1 MPILFGG
8 RSRPLP
14 LLLPAAAAAFGFGAA
29 EAVGATAAP
38 RPTATVDVASAR
50 IRLRRVMVDLLIVS
64 PSRDGRD
71 GSGEPRRGGAVG
83 SESATPSARR
93 PRDPVVGAAGAPC
106 VLVCP
111 GSGLER
117 RPASAPPRLVV
128 ERGPLARPRAGG
140 TRPTVSRVVL
150 TYHPVVILRG
160 FCRVSIK
167 SRKVVGATSP
177 RRRGGRPGREIGRAH
192 V

>member
-50 IRLRRVMVDLLIVS
+50 IRRRRVMVDLLIVS

-128 ERGPLARPRAGG
+128 ERGPLARPRARG
-140 TRPTVSRVVL
+140 TRPTVSRVVHL
-150 TYHPVVILRG
+150 P
-160 FCRVSIK
+160 
-167 SRKVVGATSP
+167 
-177 RRRGGRPGREIGRAH
+177 PGRHPTRLLSRQSKVGRSSARRH
-192 V
+192 RGDAEV